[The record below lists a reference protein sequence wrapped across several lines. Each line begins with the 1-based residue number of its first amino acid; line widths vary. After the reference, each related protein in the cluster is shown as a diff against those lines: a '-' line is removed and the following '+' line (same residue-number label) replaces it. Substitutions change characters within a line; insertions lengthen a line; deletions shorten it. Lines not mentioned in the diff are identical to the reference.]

1 MSFDPAILVLLPI
14 AAGLV
19 AFVWPRV
26 APWTA
31 LLASLGVT
39 WAAIALA
46 AQVMESGLLRVAVG
60 GWAAPLGIVLR
71 ADGLAATMIAMTA
84 LVGLAVTVQAALTKR
99 GSTQE
104 RFRAFWPLWLMLW
117 SGLNTLFLSTD
128 LFNLFV
134 MLEIIGLAAA
144 GMAALSGKPAALK
157 AALRYLLLG
166 LFASLLYLFGVALLY
181 VAYGTL
187 DIAQLARLMGDEAAA
202 PVAMTLMFAGLAFKA
217 ALFPLH
223 TWLPPAHGNAPG
235 TASAILS
242 ALVVKGAFYLM
253 LRLWIDLYEP
263 AGIADSA
270 AAIVLGIAGAGAIL
284 WGGVQALRAERLKLL
299 VAYSTVAQIGY
310 LFLAFPL
317 LAGAGEAAWRGAVY
331 LALAHAAAKAGLF
344 LACDRVIATLGHD
357 RIDTLSSTQPG
368 ARIIQLTIALAAVS
382 LIGLPPSGGFI
393 GKWLLVEAAFDSPQR
408 IWIIGVIIIGTLI
421 SAAAMFRLL
430 ARFFTEPDA
439 SPQNIPGQRISRA
452 DIVPFAL
459 VVGAIALGFAAPPI
473 LALMQA
479 GGAA

>member
-1 MSFDPAILVLLPI
+1 MSLDPAILVLAPI
-14 AAGLV
+14 IAGLI
-19 AFVWPRV
+19 AFVWPRFATLISLFGALSV
-26 APWTA
+26 A
-31 LLASLGVT
+31 
-39 WAAIALA
+39 WAALVLA
-46 AQVMESGLLRVAVG
+46 RQVIEHGVLRVAVG
-60 GWAAPLGIVLR
+60 GWAAPLGIELR

-84 LVGLAVTVQAALTKR
+84 LVGLAVTAQAALATR
-99 GSTQE
+99 THEGSLAA
-104 RFRAFWPLWLMLW
+104 AFWPLWLMLW
-117 SGLNTLFLSTD
+117 SGLNTLYLSTD

-144 GMAALSGKPAALK
+144 GLATLSGKRAALE

-187 DIAQLARLMGDEAAA
+187 EIGQLARLMGNDPAAL
-202 PVAMTLMFAGLAFKA
+202 VAMAVMFAGLAFKA

-223 TWLPPAHGNAPG
+223 GWLPPAHGNAPG
-235 TASAILS
+235 AASAILS

-253 LRLWIDLYEP
+253 LRMWIDLYGP
-263 AGIADSA
+263 AGVADAA

-284 WGGVQALRAERLKLL
+284 WGGWQALRAERLKLL

-310 LFLAFPL
+310 LFLGFPL
-317 LAGAGEAAWRGAVY
+317 LADAESAAWRAVIF
-331 LALAHAAAKAGLF
+331 LALAHAVAKSGLF
-344 LACDRVIATLGHD
+344 LACDRIIAIQGHD
-357 RIDTLSSTQPG
+357 RIETLSSTQPG

-393 GKWLLVEAAFDSPQR
+393 GKWLLVEAAFQTSHLV
-408 IWIIGVIIIGTLI
+408 WVAAVVVCGTLL

-430 ARFFTEPDA
+430 ARFFTSSETTPNSHPEKVA
-439 SPQNIPGQRISRA
+439 TRS
-452 DIVPFAL
+452 DIVPFVL
-459 VVGAIALGFAAPPI
+459 VVAAIALGFAAPPI
-473 LALMQA
+473 LSLMQA

>member
-1 MSFDPAILVLLPI
+1 MAGDVVQFGTLSVAI
-14 AAGLV
+14 
-19 AFVWPRV
+19 
-26 APWTA
+26 
-31 LLASLGVT
+31 
-39 WAAIALA
+39 
-46 AQVMESGLLRVAVG
+46 G

-84 LVGLAVTVQAALTKR
+84 LVGLAVTVQAALATKKQAAKQAA
-99 GSTQE
+99 S
-104 RFRAFWPLWLMLW
+104 FWPLWLMLW

-144 GMAALSGKPAALK
+144 GLAALSGKRAALE

-187 DIAQLARLMGDEAAA
+187 EIGQLARMIGGEPAALI
-202 PVAMTLMFAGLAFKA
+202 AMALMFAGLAFKA

-223 TWLPPAHGNAPG
+223 GWLPPAHGNAPG
-235 TASAILS
+235 AASAILS

-253 LRLWIDLYEP
+253 LRLWIDLYGP
-263 AGIADSA
+263 GGVAGDA

-284 WGGVQALRAERLKLL
+284 WGGRQALRAERLKLL

-317 LAGAGEAAWRGAVY
+317 LADAGSAAWRAALY
-331 LALAHAAAKAGLF
+331 LALAHALAKAGLF
-344 LACDRVIATLGHD
+344 LACDRVISMQGND
-357 RIDTLSSTQPG
+357 RIDFLSSTQPG

-393 GKWLLVEAAFDSPQR
+393 GKWLLIEAAFQGSNR
-408 IWIIGVIIIGTLI
+408 IWVTVVVVCGTLL

-430 ARFFTEPDA
+430 ARFFTSSETTPN
-439 SPQNIPGQRISRA
+439 SRPQAVATRS
-452 DIVPFAL
+452 DLVPFVL
-459 VVGAIALGFAAPPI
+459 VVAAIALGFAAPPL
-473 LALMQA
+473 LALMQV
-479 GGAA
+479 GAAA